1 MKQKKQK
8 YDCPNCA
15 EEKVR
20 EMLGY
25 DDESLEAEMEEAERA
40 WEAEKAANPEI
51 AAKVQLEADEG
62 FDKLMAKIKER
73 GIEPIS
79 EDEYKNTERKNVR
92 KVKKLS
98 RKGKKALIL
107 AAVVCVMA
115 LGMTMVVSARRE
127 FKYRIYPVQG
137 NQNTVIRRSGALVTK
152 VGKAE
157 EAYIEIENTLEMKV
171 LMLGHVLKEMTFKQ
185 VVIHEDH
192 AVMEWKLGEKS
203 IYFKESR
210 VPIQRGFTGAAVS
223 DRKVCDEVD
232 NPWLGKTIA
241 IEENILEDGLIEY
254 SADIN
259 IDECYY
265 YISGMVSQTEF
276 IELVKGICYR

>member
-8 YDCPNCA
+8 YDYPNCV
-15 EEKVR
+15 EEKAR

-79 EDEYKNTERKNVR
+79 EDEYKNAERKNVR

-127 FKYRIYPVQG
+127 FKYRSYPVQG
-137 NQNTVIRRSGALVTK
+137 KQNRVVKRNDLLVAK
-152 VGKAE
+152 ISRLE
-157 EAYIEIENTLEMKV
+157 EAYLEIENTLGIKV
-171 LMLGHVLKEMTFKQ
+171 LMLGALPKEIIFKQ
-185 VVIHEDH
+185 LLMYEDH
-192 AVMEWKLGEKS
+192 AIIELEYEGKR
-203 IYFKESR
+203 IYYKISET
-210 VPIQRGFTGAAVS
+210 PIQNGATGAIVS
-223 DRKVCDEVD
+223 DRKVCEEVH
-232 NPWLGKTIA
+232 NAWLDMTIA
-241 IEENILEDGLIEY
+241 IEENILTDGLVEY
-254 SADIN
+254 SAAVDA
-259 IDECYY
+259 DGFYY
-265 YISGMVSQTEF
+265 YLSGMMDQTEF
-276 IELVKGICYR
+276 VGLVKELYYK

>member
-8 YDCPNCA
+8 YDYPNCV
-15 EEKVR
+15 EEKAR

-79 EDEYKNTERKNVR
+79 EDEYKNAERKNVR

-127 FKYRIYPVQG
+127 FKYRSYPVQG
-137 NQNTVIRRSGALVTK
+137 KQNRMIKRNNILVTK
-152 VGKAE
+152 DGK
-157 EAYIEIENTLEMKV
+157 IGEIYSEIDGALGIKPLTLGYLPE
-171 LMLGHVLKEMTFKQ
+171 GIALKQ
-185 VVIHEDH
+185 SLIYEDH
-192 AVMEWKLGEKS
+192 ATIELEYETKS
-203 IYFKESR
+203 IYYKISKT
-210 VPIQRGFTGAAVS
+210 PIQSGVTGTVVS
-223 DRKVCDEVD
+223 DRKECEEVY
-232 NPWLGKTIA
+232 NAWLDKSVI
-241 IEENILEDGLIEY
+241 IEENILEDGLREY
-254 SADIN
+254 SAN
-259 IDECYY
+259 IDIDNFYY
-265 YISGMVSQTEF
+265 YLSGMMDKKEF
-276 IELVKGICYR
+276 VYMVKGLYYE

>member
-127 FKYRIYPVQG
+127 FKYRSYPILEQ
-137 NQNTVIRRSGALVTK
+137 QNKLVKRNDMLVTK
-152 VGKAE
+152 VSKLE
-157 EAYIEIENTLEMKV
+157 EAYSEIDSTLGVEILTFGYLPEKMI
-171 LMLGHVLKEMTFKQ
+171 FKQ
-185 VVIHEDH
+185 LLLYEDRAIIELEHE
-192 AVMEWKLGEKS
+192 GKS
-203 IYFKESR
+203 LYYKISNT
-210 VPIQRGFTGAAVS
+210 PIQSGVTGTLVS
-223 DRKVCDEVD
+223 DRKTCEEIH
-232 NPWLGKTIA
+232 NAWLDKA
-241 IEENILEDGLIEY
+241 ISVEENILKDGLVEY
-254 SADIN
+254 SAS
-259 IDECYY
+259 IDVDDFYY
-265 YISGMVSQTEF
+265 YLSGMIEQEEF
-276 IELVKGICYR
+276 IKMVKSLNY

>member
-8 YDCPNCA
+8 YDYPNCV
-15 EEKVR
+15 EEKAR

-40 WEAEKAANPEI
+40 WEAEKAANPEV

-127 FKYRIYPVQG
+127 FKYRIYPLQG
-137 NQNTVIRRSGALVTK
+137 KQNTVIRRNDALIIRAEK
-152 VGKAE
+152 PE

-171 LMLGHVLKEMTFKQ
+171 LMFGHIPKAMIFKQ
-185 VVIHEDH
+185 VVIHGDH
-192 AVMEWKLGEKS
+192 AVMEWELEGKS
-203 IYFKESR
+203 IYFKESK
-210 VPIQRGFTGAAVS
+210 VPIQSGFTGAVVS
-223 DRKVCDEVD
+223 DRKVCDEVY
-232 NPWLGKTIA
+232 NSWLDKTIT
-241 IEENILEDGLIEY
+241 IEENILEGGLVEY

-259 IDECYY
+259 MDECYY

-276 IELVKGICYR
+276 MELVNGICYR

>member
-137 NQNTVIRRSGALVTK
+137 KQNTMIRRSDTLVASA
-152 VGKAE
+152 GKTE
-157 EAYIEIENTLEMKV
+157 DAYIEIENTLEMKV
-171 LMLGHVLKEMTFKQ
+171 LMLGYIPEAMVFKQ

-192 AVMEWKLGEKS
+192 AVMEWKLEEKS
-203 IYFKESR
+203 IYFKESK
-210 VPIQRGFTGAAVS
+210 VPIQRGFTGAVVS
-223 DRKVCDEVD
+223 DRKVCDEVY
-232 NPWLGKTIA
+232 NSWLDKTIT
-241 IEENILEDGLIEY
+241 IEENMLEDGLVEY

-259 IDECYY
+259 MDECYY

-276 IELVKGICYR
+276 MELVKGICYR